1 MTEEKTIT
9 VQEALATDVP
19 AQFVSERKG
28 LSYVTGRYTKQR
40 LNELFGPLGWSYEI
54 VDNYQLSLDE
64 EAVRWFAHVRLTVQ
78 VYGEDPVTVTKDGIA
93 VGHGV
98 LKSKGQPVSPSRAS
112 EVIDFAAAEA
122 VTDALKRAAVS
133 LGQNLGL
140 SLYPLT
146 AGGAP
151 TTASRPA
158 EKKAPPRKA
167 SKPAKPKAAPKP
179 TGHSTAD
186 QATTDGD
193 DW

>member
-1 MTEEKTIT
+1 MSIREI
-9 VQEALATDVP
+9 LAQPVAP
-19 AQFVSERKG
+19 EFVSERKG

-40 LNELFGPLGWSYEI
+40 LNELFGPLGWSYRI
-54 VDNYQLSLDE
+54 VDNYQLSCDE
-64 EAVRWFAHVRLTVQ
+64 EAVRWFAHVRLTAFVLDGDNGK
-78 VYGEDPVTVTKDGIA
+78 VEVTKDGLA

-98 LKSKGQPVSPSRAS
+98 LKSKGKPVSPSRAS

-122 VTDALKRAAVS
+122 VTDALKRAAVA

-151 TTASRPA
+151 TTSTSKPA
-158 EKKAPPRKA
+158 EKQAPPRKA

-179 TGHSTAD
+179 TVETED
-186 QATTDGD
+186 E